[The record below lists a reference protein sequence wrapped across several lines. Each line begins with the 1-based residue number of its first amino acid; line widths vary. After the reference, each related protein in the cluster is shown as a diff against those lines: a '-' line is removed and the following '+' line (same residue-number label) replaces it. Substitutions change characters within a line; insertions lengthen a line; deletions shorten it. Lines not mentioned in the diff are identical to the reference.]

1 MKNGCKYPY
10 FFKATQYLKRKVV
23 KLTNYFYM
31 IGKLRFTL
39 FCFMVLLLNLNGQ
52 ECASVKDYDGNIYAT
67 VQLGTQC
74 WMAEN
79 LRVTHFADG
88 TPLQLGNLTDG
99 QQRFYYYPNQA
110 QANVAQYGLL
120 YSWYTIMNGHPTSEE
135 VPSGVQGIC
144 PDGWHLP
151 SNFEWMGLEDYL
163 GYKEAYRCG
172 TDVNNVAKA
181 LASKEGWH
189 SDFMTSGQ
197 PCCIVENAKTNN
209 SSGMNVLPAG
219 NFFNTSD
226 GFGVDAGFWTA
237 SDGSDVSAPIHHFYY
252 TNAVIEINCTP
263 KEAAYSV
270 RCVKN

>member
-1 MKNGCKYPY
+1 MAKRY
-10 FFKATQYLKRKVV
+10 FL
-23 KLTNYFYM
+23 L
-31 IGKLRFTL
+31 FTL
-39 FCFMVLLLNLNGQ
+39 SLALITEMKGQ
-52 ECASVKDYDGNIYAT
+52 ECTSVTDFDGNVYPT
-67 VQLGTQC
+67 VQLGSQC

-88 TPLQLGNLTDG
+88 TPLQLGSETSPSS
-99 QQRFYYYPNQA
+99 RYYYYPDQTA
-110 QANVAQYGLL
+110 DNVQRYGLL
-120 YSWYTIMNGHPTSEE
+120 YSWNTIMNSHAPSEE

-144 PDGWHLP
+144 PNGWHLP
-151 SNFEWMGLEDYL
+151 SNFEWMGLEDFL
-163 GYKEAYRCG
+163 GYKEEHRCG

-197 PCCIVENAKTNN
+197 PCCIVENVSTNN
-209 SSGMNVLPAG
+209 SSGMNVPPAG
-219 NFFNTSD
+219 NFFNTTD

-237 SDGSDVSAPIHHFYY
+237 SDGSDISAPIHHFYY
-252 TNAVIEINCTP
+252 SNAVIEINCTP